1 MTEYDEKKL
10 IVGLGNDGKE
20 YEYTRHNIGFIML
33 DFFAS
38 KNKATFNKDK
48 YAYISEIKNNNTNLY
63 LIKPTTYMNKSGI
76 AVDHWLKEL
85 NIKKKDILILV
96 DDINLPFAT
105 LRLRIKGSSGGHN
118 GLKNIEEFLGQDY
131 ARLRFGIGH
140 NFETG
145 EQNKYVLGYFNNEEK
160 EQIKAM
166 KEQIIKDIQSFT
178 QQSIEQ
184 NIEKK

>member
-1 MTEYDEKKL
+1 MKESDEKKL
-10 IVGLGNDGKE
+10 IVGLGNYGEE

-33 DFFAS
+33 DLFAN
-38 KNKATFNKDK
+38 KNKATFTKDK
-48 YAYISEIKNNNTNLY
+48 YAYISEIKNNSTMVY

-76 AVDHWLKEL
+76 AVNHWLKEL
-85 NIKKKDILILV
+85 NINKKDILILV

-145 EQNKYVLGYFNNEEK
+145 EQNEYVLGDFNNEEK
-160 EQIKAM
+160 KQIKNM
-166 KEQIIKDIQSFT
+166 EGQIIKEIQAF
-178 QQSIEQ
+178 I
-184 NIEKK
+184 NNLK